1 VNGCNFVYFRSEAT
15 LKMKY
20 YFRLQYAVFKRTMV
34 DVGFPPIVG
43 IFLFALLG
51 GGFFL
56 FARIFPQYAP
66 FMLGYV
72 ALSMLYGLSSPG
84 RVDFLKNIYNRRRY
98 LAIRSVEN
106 LICVFPFALISMFHA
121 MWPLAVL
128 LVACGAVFAT
138 VSVKRLKAKRIP
150 TPFSVSAFEFVVFF
164 RRFWLLFAILYML
177 AGIAVY
183 YGNGNLL
190 LVLMGVSM
198 FIALGA
204 YGIIEDEHYIWNMHA
219 TPVGFVKHKIRLGGL
234 QVGILAMPFFLLSA
248 FFGVSAMAWC
258 AICWASVFLSLVL
271 VILMKYAAY
280 PRKVGITEAFG
291 FMAMV
296 LMPFLLLAAYPYYYK
311 KSAQNL
317 KNQL

>member
-1 VNGCNFVYFRSEAT
+1 MR
-15 LKMKY
+15 Y
-20 YFRLQYAVFKRTMV
+20 YFHLQYLAFKRSMI
-34 DVGFPPIVG
+34 DVGLPPIVG

-84 RVDFLKNIYNRRRY
+84 RVDFLKNIYNRRLY
-98 LAIRSVEN
+98 LVIRSVEN

-121 MWPLAVL
+121 MWSLAVF
-128 LVACGAVFAT
+128 LVAFGEVLAI

-164 RRFWLLFAILYML
+164 RRFWLLLAIFYAL
-177 AGIAVY
+177 AGIAAF

-190 LVLMGVSM
+190 LVLMGMAM

-204 YGIIEDEHYIWNMHA
+204 YGIIEDEHYIWNMRA
-219 TPVGFVKHKIRLGGL
+219 TPVGFIKHKIRLGGL
-234 QVGILAMPFFLLSA
+234 QMGILAMPFFLLSA
-248 FFGVSAMAWC
+248 FLGVPTMAWS
-258 AICWASVFLSLVL
+258 AICWASGFLSLVL
-271 VILMKYAAY
+271 VVLMKYAAY
-280 PRKVGITEAFG
+280 PRKVGLTEAFG

-296 LMPFLLLAAYPYYYK
+296 LMPFLLVAAYPYYYK
-311 KSAQNL
+311 KSVQNL